1 MNEDILTTLK
11 ILIIGE
17 SGVGKSSLL
26 LRFTDD
32 TFDPEI
38 GATIV
43 YDVTRRE
50 TFAKLDNWLN
60 ELDTYCTRNDLV
72 KMLVGN
78 KIDKEDRELER
89 EEGLKFARKH
99 SMLFIE
105 ASAKTRDGVQCAFEE
120 LVEKILQTP
129 GLWES
134 VHKTRGVALS
144 ELSETGQG
152 GCGAYCSLL

>member
-1 MNEDILTTLK
+1 MKSADGHHGCGPCAWDQCCFVFFRCNVSYLRLLSPDFNIKGQVFLMFLQHTILT
-11 ILIIGE
+11 ILFRVCICFE
-17 SGVGKSSLL
+17 RNYSPRLHL
-26 LRFTDD
+26 
-32 TFDPEI
+32 
-38 GATIV
+38 IV
-43 YDVTRRE
+43 KTYIMPQQISISN
-50 TFAKLDNWLN
+50 TFA
-60 ELDTYCTRNDLV
+60 
-72 KMLVGN
+72 
-78 KIDKEDRELER
+78 
-89 EEGLKFARKH
+89 
-99 SMLFIE
+99 LFHAE

>member
-1 MNEDILTTLK
+1 MAAARVLEANAVLFFSDVMFPTC
-11 ILIIGE
+11 
-17 SGVGKSSLL
+17 VYSLL
-26 LRFTDD
+26 TLILKAKCFLCFCSTL
-32 TFDPEI
+32 FLKFLLGFVFVLKEI
-38 GATIV
+38 IHQGCIHLIV
-43 YDVTRRE
+43 KAYIMPQQISISN
-50 TFAKLDNWLN
+50 TFA
-60 ELDTYCTRNDLV
+60 
-72 KMLVGN
+72 
-78 KIDKEDRELER
+78 
-89 EEGLKFARKH
+89 
-99 SMLFIE
+99 LFHAE